1 MNTDKELIEV
11 LLQRFR
17 KTRAIADECSDL
29 YDGLMQI
36 GDIADESI
44 RLIEKHQQEPAVDMN
59 DLLLAVHK
67 EMFP

>member
-1 MNTDKELIEV
+1 MNTDKELIEA

-17 KTRAIADECSDL
+17 KAMAIADECSDL
-29 YDGLMQI
+29 YDGLLQI

-59 DLLLAVHK
+59 DFLLEIHK